1 MSSDLRET
9 SLDKLVA
16 LNSEYYYY
24 SLPLAAK
31 QLGDIDRLPKSMKV
45 LLENLLRHVDGDTV
59 QVDDLK
65 AIVAWLQTGHADRE
79 IAYRPA
85 RVLMQDLPAFRRW
98 WIWRRCVKR
107 CGGWAAMS
115 TR

>member
-31 QLGDIDRLPKSMKV
+31 QLG
-45 LLENLLRHVDGDTV
+45 
-59 QVDDLK
+59 
-65 AIVAWLQTGHADRE
+65 
-79 IAYRPA
+79 
-85 RVLMQDLPAFRRW
+85 
-98 WIWRRCVKR
+98 
-107 CGGWAAMS
+107 
-115 TR
+115 

>member
-9 SLDKLVA
+9 SMDKLVA
-16 LNSEYYYY
+16 LNTEYGYY

-31 QLGDIDRLPKSMKV
+31 QLGNIDRLPKSMKV

-65 AIVAWLQTGHADRE
+65 AIVGWLQTGHADRE

-85 RVLMQDLPAFRRW
+85 RVLMQGFY
-98 WIWRRCVKR
+98 RCASGR
-107 CGGWAAMS
+107 GFGCDA
-115 TR
+115 

>member
-65 AIVAWLQTGHADRE
+65 AIVAGCK
-79 IAYRPA
+79 PA
-85 RVLMQDLPAFRRW
+85 MLIVRSPTVRRA
-98 WIWRRCVKR
+98 C
-107 CGGWAAMS
+107 
-115 TR
+115 